1 MGRLEI
7 LDVESY
13 EYSVRLLE
21 QLLGGL
27 PEDLSRQGAIN
38 KLELALD
45 LLKAAVSDET

>member
-1 MGRLEI
+1 MERLKI
-7 LDVESY
+7 LDVEIY

-21 QLLGGL
+21 QLLDGL
-27 PEDLSRQGAIN
+27 PEVLSRQEAID